1 VPLRLLARAAPF
13 VLGAVAAG
21 LWLRRRH
28 VERPALRERTGEV
41 PPAPPSRPPAPH
53 TRSAAPPTRPSG
65 RFQRPVAA
73 RFARA
78 AARRPIDIVTIVDD
92 LLGTAR

>member
-1 VPLRLLARAAPF
+1 MHFRPLARAAPF

-21 LWLRRRH
+21 VWLHRRH
-28 VERPALRERTGEV
+28 AERPALREVSGELPPPV
-41 PPAPPSRPPAPH
+41 PPA
-53 TRSAAPPTRPSG
+53 
-65 RFQRPVAA
+65 RFRRPVKA

-92 LLGTAR
+92 LLGAAR